1 MKFLSLF
8 ILVYFIERLQSIWFE
23 NCINIHFLLSSIDKQ
38 SLKNIIIRHSTCDY
52 IILKNFLDQLD
63 TVRYLDLASL
73 QIIKLSNQTNEQLYL
88 SSKLKTCSLN
98 STILKFYS
106 FLPHISLRSIE
117 LIDINVDILSMI
129 LNQFQSL
136 KIMCLLLNEMFFS
149 SVNINDLSC
158 IPIRSS
164 LDTSLTQQYAA
175 LIKSLSDKGR
185 STIREIDPTNELL
198 FFRIRTKKY
207 EILVAPDK
215 EYTMIVLQATDVS

>member
-38 SLKNIIIRHSTCDY
+38 SLKNVIIRHSTCDY

-136 KIMCLLLNEMFFS
+136 KIVCLFFTTKNLSFS
-149 SVNINDLSC
+149 SIINYFQQHQYFQLLIHFHLLFIDDEQKLLPSNILIMPIKNSLSC
-158 IPIRSS
+158 FH
-164 LDTSLTQQYAA
+164 Y
-175 LIKSLSDKGR
+175 
-185 STIREIDPTNELL
+185 ENLL
-198 FFRIRTKKY
+198 
-207 EILVAPDK
+207 E
-215 EYTMIVLQATDVS
+215 